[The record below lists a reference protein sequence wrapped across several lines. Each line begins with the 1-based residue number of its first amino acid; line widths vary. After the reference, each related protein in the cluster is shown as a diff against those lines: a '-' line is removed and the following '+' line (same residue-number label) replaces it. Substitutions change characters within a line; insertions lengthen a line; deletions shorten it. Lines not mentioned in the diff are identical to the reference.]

1 MTESISFYS
10 GIPFVILLL
19 LIAIMP
25 LAHPRFWE
33 KNRYKALLTAV
44 VSLPIF
50 IILITY
56 FKPEL
61 FHSLSDYFSFII
73 LLGSLFIV
81 SGGIHLSGD
90 LRATPAVNTIFLGL
104 GAVIANI
111 IGTTGAS
118 MLLIRPLLRTN
129 RERKIT
135 SHIPVFFIFL
145 VSNIGGCLTPLGD
158 PPLFMGFLRGVSF
171 SWTFGLWPQWLTAV
185 GLVLS
190 IFYFW
195 DRRAYHKESPADL
208 ARDES
213 AVEPIRLTGWINFIF
228 IGGIVLS
235 IFLQIPAP
243 YREFIMIIM
252 SALSLIFT
260 SKETR
265 HNNKFTFYPISE
277 VAILFIGIFITVT
290 PVLIILNTRGAS
302 FGVTK
307 PWEFF
312 WWTGSLS
319 SFLDN
324 TPTYLTFFSLGEG
337 VTRGMAANGGSIIAG
352 VHADILRA
360 ISCGA
365 VFMGANT
372 YIGNG
377 PNFMVKSIAEE
388 QKVRVPHFFHFMVYS
403 ILILIPIFII
413 ITLIFFRG

>member
-1 MTESISFYS
+1 MIESIPFYS
-10 GIPFVILLL
+10 GIPFVVLLL
-19 LIAIMP
+19 LIAILP

-33 KNRYKALLTAV
+33 KNKYKALITAI

-50 IILITY
+50 VILIIH
-56 FKPEL
+56 FKREL
-61 FHSLSDYFSFII
+61 FDSLSDYFSFII

-90 LRATPAVNTIFLGL
+90 LRATPTINTVFLAI

-118 MLLIRPLLRTN
+118 MLLIRPLLKTN
-129 RERKIT
+129 RERKRT
-135 SHIPVFFIFL
+135 AHIPVFFIFL

-171 SWTFGLWPQWLTAV
+171 NWTFGLWPEWLVTV

-190 IFYFW
+190 LFYFW
-195 DRRAYHKESPADL
+195 DRRAYRKESPADL

-213 AVEPIRLTGWINFIF
+213 AVQPVRLTGWINFIF
-228 IGGIVLS
+228 IIGIVLS
-235 IFLQIPAP
+235 IFLQMPAP
-243 YREFIMIIM
+243 FREIIM
-252 SALSLIFT
+252 AVMAALSLIFT
-260 SKETR
+260 SNDIR
-265 HNNKFTFYPISE
+265 INNRFTFYPISE

-290 PVLIILNTRGAS
+290 PVLIILNARGAS
-302 FGVTK
+302 LGVTR

-312 WWTGSLS
+312 WWTGVLS

-324 TPTYLTFFSLGEG
+324 TPTYLTFFSLGES
-337 VTRGMAANGGSIIAG
+337 VTRSTISNGTSIIAG

-388 QKVRVPHFFHFMVYS
+388 QGVRVPHFFHYMVYS
-403 ILILIPIFII
+403 MLILMPIFVI

>member
-1 MTESISFYS
+1 MTESIPFYS
-10 GIPFVILLL
+10 SIPFVILLL

-33 KNRYKALLTAV
+33 KNGFKALLTAI

-50 IILITY
+50 IILIIH
-56 FKPEL
+56 FKRDL
-61 FHSLSDYFSFII
+61 FHSLSDYASFII
-73 LLGSLFIV
+73 LLGSLFVV

-90 LRATPAVNTIFLGL
+90 LRATPAVNTIFLAL
-104 GAVIANI
+104 GSVIANL

-118 MLLIRPLLRTN
+118 MLMIRPLLKTN
-129 RERKIT
+129 RERKRT
-135 SHIPVFFIFL
+135 AHIPVFFIFL

-171 SWTFGLWPQWLTAV
+171 QWTFGLWPEWLVTV
-185 GLVLS
+185 GLILAL
-190 IFYFW
+190 FYFW
-195 DRRAYHKESPADL
+195 DSRAYRKESPEDL

-213 AVEPIRLTGWINFIF
+213 AVQPIRITGWMNFIF
-228 IGGIVLS
+228 IMGIILS
-235 IFLQIPAP
+235 IFFQVPAP
-243 YREFIMIIM
+243 YREAIMVIM
-252 SALSLIFT
+252 AALSLVFT
-260 SKETR
+260 SGEIR
-265 HNNKFTFYPISE
+265 RNNRFTFYPISE
-277 VAILFIGIFITVT
+277 VAILFIGIFVTVT
-290 PVLIILNTRGAS
+290 PVLIILNARGAG

-312 WWTGSLS
+312 WWTGALS

-324 TPTYLTFFSLGEG
+324 TPTYLTFFSLGES
-337 VTRGMAANGGSIIAG
+337 VTRNMVSNGSVIIAG

-388 QKVRVPHFFHFMVYS
+388 QGVRVPHFFHYMVYS
-403 ILILIPIFII
+403 MLILMPIFVIV
-413 ITLIFFRG
+413 TLIFFRG

>member
-1 MTESISFYS
+1 MTETIPFYS
-10 GIPFVILLL
+10 GIPFVVLLL
-19 LIAIMP
+19 LIAVMP

-33 KNRYKALLTAV
+33 KNRYKALLMAI

-50 IILITY
+50 VILIIY
-56 FKPEL
+56 FKREL

-90 LRATPAVNTIFLGL
+90 LRATPTINTIFLAI
-104 GAVIANI
+104 GAITANI

-129 RERKIT
+129 RERKRT
-135 SHIPVFFIFL
+135 AHIPVFFIFL

-171 SWTFGLWPQWLTAV
+171 NWTFGLWPEWLVTV

-190 IFYFW
+190 LFYFW
-195 DRRAYHKESPADL
+195 DRRAYRQESPADL

-213 AVEPIRLTGWINFIF
+213 AIRPVRLTGWINFIF
-228 IGGIVLS
+228 IIGIVLS

-243 YREFIMIIM
+243 FREIIM
-252 SALSLIFT
+252 VIMAALSLIFT
-260 SKETR
+260 SNEIR
-265 HNNKFTFYPISE
+265 LNNRFTFYPISE

-290 PVLIILNTRGAS
+290 PVLIILNARGAS
-302 FGVTK
+302 LGVTK

-312 WWTGSLS
+312 WWTGVLS

-324 TPTYLTFFSLGEG
+324 TPTYLTFFSLGES
-337 VTRGMAANGGSIIAG
+337 VTRSMISNGTSIVAG

-388 QKVRVPHFFHFMVYS
+388 QGVRVPHFFHYMVYS
-403 ILILIPIFII
+403 MLILMPIFVI